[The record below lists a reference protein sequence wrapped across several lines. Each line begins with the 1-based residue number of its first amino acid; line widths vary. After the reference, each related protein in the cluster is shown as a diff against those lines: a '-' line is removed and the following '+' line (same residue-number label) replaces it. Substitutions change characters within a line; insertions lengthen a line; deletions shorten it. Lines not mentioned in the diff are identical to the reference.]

1 MSLFRFELRKLLLGR
16 KTLLLLL
23 CLLVLYSVV
32 GLTSTMFLI
41 GGNES
46 YCAYEELAAQ
56 WEGAFDSKKAAEAEK
71 IYQEVSARYGTDARM
86 IARSVKDRP
95 ESILAVNYH
104 AYTERVKEYW
114 NGTPP
119 ESAEE
124 PYGIALL
131 QGKIAE
137 LESQGNQDAFASRKL
152 SAALQRLKEL
162 GEPKF
167 VNALLWE
174 NLFNNWGEHMM
185 QFLLFVPLTF
195 VIAPVFAV
203 EHSSGMDNLILSS
216 RNGRRK
222 IVTAKLLS
230 VLAASTVVVVLYLAA
245 TFLFG
250 FLPHGSFHGWDAA
263 IQSIPTYARSMFPWK
278 VWQLAAVGA
287 VWLIFTSAVYSLVIC
302 FISSRMKSQMGTAG
316 VSLAVLFVNVGLAAM
331 GDTVAQRLGALVDF
345 GLANV
350 TLIKEVFGGCKVF
363 NLFGMCVNYPVM
375 AIFVLGILAA
385 LAVLGI
391 FRGQKSRTVQL
402 VP

>member
-1 MSLFRFELRKLLLGR
+1 MSLFQFELRKLLLNK
-16 KTLLLLL
+16 KTLLLMLS
-23 CLLVLYSVV
+23 LLVFYSVV

-41 GGNES
+41 GGNDS
-46 YCAYEELAAQ
+46 YRAYEELAAA
-56 WEGAFDSKKAAEAEK
+56 WEGTFDSEKAAETET

-86 IARSVKDRP
+86 IARNVKDQP
-95 ESILAVNYH
+95 EIILAVNYH
-104 AYTERVKEYW
+104 AYTQRVEEYW
-114 NGTPP
+114 IGTPP
-119 ESAEE
+119 ESAQE

-137 LESQGNQDAFASRKL
+137 LESQGKQDSYACREL
-152 SAALQRLKEL
+152 SASLQRLEEL
-162 GEPKF
+162 GEPEF
-167 VNALLWE
+167 ANALLWE

-203 EHSSGMDNLILSS
+203 ECSSGMDNLILSS

-263 IQSIPTYARSMFPWK
+263 IQSIPVYARSMFQFK

-287 VWLIFTSAVYSLVIC
+287 AWLIFTGAFYSLIVC

-316 VSLAVLFVNVGLAAM
+316 VSLAILFVNVGLAAM
-331 GDTVAQRLGALVDF
+331 GDMVTQRLGALVDF

-350 TLIKEVFGGCKVF
+350 TLIKEVFGGYKIFDV
-363 NLFGMCVNYPVM
+363 LGMCVSYPVM

-385 LAVLGI
+385 FAIWGI
-391 FRGQKSRTVQL
+391 YRGQKSRV
-402 VP
+402 V